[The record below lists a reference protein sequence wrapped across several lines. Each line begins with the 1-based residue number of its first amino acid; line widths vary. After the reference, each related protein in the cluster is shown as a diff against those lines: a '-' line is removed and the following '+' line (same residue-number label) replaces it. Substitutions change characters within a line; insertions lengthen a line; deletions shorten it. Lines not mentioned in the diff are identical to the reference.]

1 MASTTAER
9 REELAERVARSL
21 DEGIIPWQKKGL
33 PDSPLRSATSGRSYS
48 GLNALYL
55 VERCAEKGYTDP
67 RFITANEAK
76 KNGVFIR
83 KGECGVVI
91 EYWSQN
97 ENERVKPRGYSVFN
111 VEQLTKKWPQAEQN
125 QKGGLEKAA
134 EMLRNAG
141 AEVSPEAGVKDIQ
154 EAIRRLTFDNA
165 VKTGIEQRVHTADL
179 LALRC
184 SIASTMVMR
193 EIGVP
198 VEHVDGAP
206 MKSWARSIRNDPA
219 QLPKAARDGNILA
232 STVMQQLTQG
242 MEAQSFQ
249 ADKERAEA
257 QRGQELA
264 SEAAAIPRGLDYNLP
279 DADLSGVQENVIA
292 ATDKARTQVNDL
304 WASASSKEMA
314 SGMDKLSEARMIV
327 NEQLSRESVIT
338 SATPGRAYSGKIIG
352 IISDGPDKTAV
363 QAVADNHAILH
374 EIRDKAAK
382 SAIKIGEEAN
392 LITDK
397 QGYSDILSRGAETY
411 TQIREVTLEG
421 HKR

>member
-9 REELAERVARSL
+9 REELTERVARSL
-21 DEGIIPWQKKGL
+21 DEGIIPWQKEGL
-33 PDSPLRSATSGRSYS
+33 PDSSLRSATSGRNYS

-76 KNGVFIR
+76 KNGIYIR
-83 KGECGVVI
+83 KGERGVVI
-91 EYWSQN
+91 EHWGQN

-111 VEQLTKKWPQAEQN
+111 VEQLIKKWPQEESKQN
-125 QKGGLEKAA
+125 GGLEKAA

-141 AEVSPEAGVKDIQ
+141 MEISTEAGVKDIQ

-206 MKSWARSIRNDPA
+206 MKSWAQSIKHDPT
-219 QLPKAARDGNILA
+219 QLSKAARDGSTLA
-232 STVMQQLTQG
+232 QSVMQSMTQG
-242 MEAQSFQ
+242 LEANSFQ
-249 ADKERAEA
+249 ADRERAEA

-292 ATDKARTQVNDL
+292 AAGKARTQVNDL
-304 WASASSKEMA
+304 RASASSREMA
-314 SGMDKLSEARMIV
+314 SGMDKLSEARIIV

-338 SATPGRAYSGKIIG
+338 SATPGRAYSGKLIG
-352 IISDGPDKTAV
+352 IIGEGPDRTAI
-363 QAVADNHAILH
+363 QAVTDNHAILH
-374 EIRDKAAK
+374 DIRDIAAM
-382 SAIKIGEEAN
+382 SAIKVGEDMN
-392 LITDK
+392 LITDQ
-397 QGYSDILSRGAETY
+397 QGYSNILSRGAETY
-411 TQIREVTLEG
+411 TQIREVTREG